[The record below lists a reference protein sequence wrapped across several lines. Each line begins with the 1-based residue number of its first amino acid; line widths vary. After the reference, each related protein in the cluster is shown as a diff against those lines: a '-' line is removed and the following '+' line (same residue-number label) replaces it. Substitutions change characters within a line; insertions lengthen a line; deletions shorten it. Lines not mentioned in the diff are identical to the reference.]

1 MFFFAGLQA
10 RVSTVRSGGPPC
22 RRPATRST
30 WRKLERVERRR
41 TGRSASAFK
50 KNTKHT
56 LTVTVGEGVVN
67 RMHLAA
73 VLEALRVGEQMRR
86 VLVLMSRYAACWRVD
101 TCSACIH

>member
-1 MFFFAGLQA
+1 LYSLYKYFSCNGYIR
-10 RVSTVRSGGPPC
+10 RVI
-22 RRPATRST
+22 AAEE
-30 WRKLERVERRR
+30 RKLERVERRR

>member
-1 MFFFAGLQA
+1 VPFKA
-10 RVSTVRSGGPPC
+10 
-22 RRPATRST
+22 PA
-30 WRKLERVERRR
+30 
-41 TGRSASAFK
+41 